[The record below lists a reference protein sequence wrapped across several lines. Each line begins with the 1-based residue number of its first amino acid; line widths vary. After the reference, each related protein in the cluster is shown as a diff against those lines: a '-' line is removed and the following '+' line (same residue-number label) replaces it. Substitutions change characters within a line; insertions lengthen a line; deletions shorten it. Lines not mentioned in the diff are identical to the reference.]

1 VLRIAHDDENADG
14 FTAANADPVQVL
26 ALAAAYLESLQALA
40 ADAGERLGIE
50 GIELR
55 AGSIELA
62 FRVDKLAPVRDYA
75 RELARVMTVADA
87 PSPVK
92 RLRTAIARLPERVHA
107 EVQLGT
113 WRAAVESGLVYDEQP
128 LRELIT
134 LRARLIRTGGIR
146 RAVRLRTGDD
156 RDFSLD
162 ASEDQ
167 LRTLGVHL
175 YREIEVEAEVERDA
189 HGNIDGGRLL
199 TFALVVEGD
208 DPADAWQKWFDENA
222 GEWDEASVEGF
233 FGRDRN

>member
-1 VLRIAHDDENADG
+1 VLRIAHDDENDDG

-26 ALAAAYLESLQALA
+26 ALAAAYLESLQAIA

-62 FRVDKLAPVRDYA
+62 FRVEKLAPIREHA
-75 RELARVMTVADA
+75 RELARTMTVADA
-87 PSPVK
+87 PAPVK
-92 RLRTAIARLPERVHA
+92 RLRAAIARLPEHVHA
-107 EVQLGT
+107 EVRLGN
-113 WRAAVESGLVYDEQP
+113 WRAAVESGLVHDEQP
-128 LRELIT
+128 LRELTT
-134 LRARLIRTGGIR
+134 LRARLIRIGGIR

-156 RDFSLD
+156 RDFSLE
-162 ASEDQ
+162 ASEEQ
-167 LRTLGVHL
+167 LRALGVLL
-175 YREIEVEAEVERDA
+175 YREVEIEAEVERDE

-222 GEWDEASVEGF
+222 GDWDEASVEVF
-233 FGRDRN
+233 LGRDRN